1 MKTEEAFLSDLERSR
16 ASVSRFAS
24 LCRAAG
30 VNIWTGPTVVRP
42 SADAR
47 SEYADNG
54 DLLVLLRVE
63 HKDRGLSFTCAS
75 DFPYDTVI
83 VDEVYKIDRIPHRP
97 FWYVSESSDG
107 SMAAVVSSRTMAHW
121 EKMSLYDEA
130 QERRCE
136 FYACPKRLVRFCAL
150 DEVF

>member
-1 MKTEEAFLSDLERSR
+1 MKPDEAFLSDLERSR

-42 SADAR
+42 SADER
-47 SEYADNG
+47 RKYADNG

-63 HKDRGLSFTCAS
+63 HKDRGLSFTCAA

-83 VDEVYKIDRIPHRP
+83 VDEVYKVDSIPHRP

-107 SMAAVVSSRTMAHW
+107 LRAAVISSRTMAHW
-121 EKMSLYDEA
+121 TTMRLYDEK
-130 QERRCE
+130 QERDCD
-136 FYACPKRLVRFCAL
+136 YYVCPKRLARFCAL